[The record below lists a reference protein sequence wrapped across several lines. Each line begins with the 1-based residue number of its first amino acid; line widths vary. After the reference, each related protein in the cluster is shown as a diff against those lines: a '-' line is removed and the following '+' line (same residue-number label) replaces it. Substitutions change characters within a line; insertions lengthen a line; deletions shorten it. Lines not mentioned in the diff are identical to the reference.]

1 MSEGTMMAKETFPR
15 RPHIHEE
22 KAGKVLQRHEAAAGE
37 PVDLPVP
44 VEDIIERTMGL
55 TILYDEIEEPAGTKI
70 LGALSPSDRLI
81 VLNERHVDLFE
92 EVVGPE
98 KFTLA
103 HELGHWVYDADDPN
117 QQSFDFTASTDDV
130 FCYHRDGSEKLA
142 DTARIREIN
151 ANGFASC
158 LLMPKHLV
166 SAANIDEVLADF
178 RGTARGWGVS
188 QQALR
193 IRLEKLG
200 LIDERDLH
208 QLNMM

>member
-1 MSEGTMMAKETFPR
+1 MARETFPR
-15 RPHIHEE
+15 RHHIHEVT
-22 KAGKVLQRHEAAAGE
+22 ADIVLQRHEAATGE
-37 PVDLPVP
+37 SVGLPLP
-44 VEDIIERTMGL
+44 IEDIIERTMGL
-55 TILYDEIEEPAGTKI
+55 TILYEKIEEPPGTMI
-70 LGALSPSDRLI
+70 LGALSPSDRRI
-81 VLNERHVDLFE
+81 VLNERHLDLFE

-117 QQSFDFTASTDDV
+117 QQSFDFTAPTNDV
-130 FCYHRDGSEKLA
+130 FCYHRDGAERLQ
-142 DTARIREIN
+142 DNARIREVN

-166 SAANIDEVLADF
+166 SAANIGDILADF
-178 RGTARGWGVS
+178 RGTAREWGVS

-193 IRLEKLG
+193 IRLERLG

-208 QLNMM
+208 QLNLM

>member
-1 MSEGTMMAKETFPR
+1 MMARETFPR
-15 RPHIHEE
+15 RLHIHEV
-22 KAGKVLQRHEAAAGE
+22 KADIVLRRHEAVTGE
-37 PVDLPVP
+37 AVGLPVP
-44 VEDIIERTMGL
+44 IEDIIERTMGL
-55 TILYDEIEEPAGTKI
+55 SILYDEIEEPAGTKI

-81 VLNERHVDLFE
+81 VLNEQHVDLFE

-103 HELGHWVYDADDPN
+103 HELGHWLYDAEDPN
-117 QQSFDFTASTDDV
+117 QLSFDYTASTDDV
-130 FCYHRDGSEKLA
+130 FCYHRDGSEKLS

-158 LLMPKHLV
+158 LLMPKHLIM
-166 SAANIDEVLADF
+166 AASISEVLADF
-178 RGTARGWGVS
+178 RSTAREWGVS
-188 QQALR
+188 QQSLR
-193 IRLEKLG
+193 IRLEKLD

>member
-1 MSEGTMMAKETFPR
+1 MARKTFPR
-15 RPHIHEE
+15 RPHIHEVT
-22 KAGKVLQRHEAAAGE
+22 ADIVLRRHEAVAGE
-37 PVDLPVP
+37 SVGLPVP

-55 TILYDEIEEPAGTKI
+55 TILYDEIEEPAGTMI

-81 VLNERHVDLFE
+81 VLNERHVALFE

-98 KFTLA
+98 KFTIA

-117 QQSFDFTASTDDV
+117 QQSLDFTSSTDEV
-130 FCYHRDGSEKLA
+130 FCYHRDGSENVA
-142 DTARIREIN
+142 DAARLREIS

-158 LLMPKHLV
+158 LLMPKHLIL
-166 SAANIDEVLADF
+166 AADVNEVLADF

-193 IRLEKLG
+193 IRLEKLD
-200 LIDERDLH
+200 LIDDQDLH
-208 QLNMM
+208 QLNMI